1 LKPPNGPSER
11 YFFKLQG
18 SRISYFKDSKSDDI
32 VGTIVLDAG
41 FTSFLNANDLVI
53 KTGRDHRVYTLHS
66 SSNAEVRTWFRA
78 VERCKK
84 RKAVS
89 AMVHTAAP
97 HSGGKV
103 QGTPVT
109 KRTPLRQRKNLVSP
123 EFVGNLQIKQVK
135 GALAWSID
143 EGDAADSQEVGT
155 PPPLD
160 PPSPIA
166 TAAVWERPLSPT
178 LSPLSSK
185 SPSPEE
191 QQDHPIGH
199 LSPTTAPSTA
209 ATATATATAIS
220 TQTVGVQVT
229 LADPNVE
236 QILLRVKQLES
247 ALHQSDIA
255 RAEAQRRLQVVD
267 ADYLKLSQDQARRQ
281 DLDQQHQRQFGEL
294 LEKERLQELELTRLR
309 ESNNV
314 LQLSLTRAKSEI
326 EARKL
331 EFQRVE
337 AEGKSKLAALTD
349 VCDEQASVIHE
360 LHAKYASV
368 QHELVTMLEATVGQ

>member
-1 LKPPNGPSER
+1 
-11 YFFKLQG
+11 
-18 SRISYFKDSKSDDI
+18 

-166 TAAVWERPLSPT
+166 TAAVWVGPLSPT
-178 LSPLSSK
+178 LSPLSSN

-191 QQDHPIGH
+191 QQDHHIEH
-199 LSPTTAPSTA
+199 LSPATAPSTA
-209 ATATATATAIS
+209 ATAAAIP

-326 EARKL
+326 EARTL
-331 EFQRVE
+331 EYQRVE

-349 VCDEQASVIHE
+349 VCDEQAIVIHE

-368 QHELVTMLEATVGQ
+368 QHELVAMLEATVGQ